1 MRLFAAIAGA
11 LAGLVGV
18 SRADPASIP
27 TVVGSG
33 GGIVASQNAAGTLVD
48 PALEVSGDDFI
59 GARVVLDNRQSGD
72 VLSFTAAALPTGVTG
87 SYNTSTGVLAFTGTA
102 TSPEWQVLLRTIAFS
117 TTSSV
122 ASQRSITIT
131 LGTSIPFEENGHFYE
146 FVTAPAITWTDA
158 KVAAEARDLFGLQG
172 YLVTVTSATEGSFVV
187 GKLAGQGWMGASDA
201 AQESIWRWV
210 TGPEGLE
217 DTGQGRHFF
226 TQTSAASNS
235 GSRFSTYGG
244 ALSGGG
250 NAIGGEYDNW
260 AASEPNDY
268 GASGEDYAHFLLGG
282 QWNDYPVSLGGI
294 SGYVVEYG
302 GMPGDPVINITAT
315 RTVDVNLAATILDL
329 SAATVGHSLG
339 ADAAVG
345 TLSATDPDGGTFTY
359 TFVAGSGD
367 THNALFTIDGAT
379 LRVVDPAVMATG
391 DYSVRIQATDEG
403 GALYSR
409 SFTISV
415 VDDIP
420 PSAPVVNGAPVLGAV
435 SGTAEPGATVEVFV
449 DGVSVGTTVA
459 DGNGDWSLALD
470 PATFAAGAHTITA
483 AATDAAGNTGVAS
496 TGQAFTSVAAD
507 QILAPAPGVIRAGT
521 PISYSIVFD
530 GSVTVDTSGGTPRI
544 PLQIGGQTVYAEY
557 ASGSGTDTLVFTYV
571 VQAGDSGATVAIG
584 SPIDPHGGS
593 IVDAGGNNVVLAF
606 TAPAP
611 VSLAV
616 DTAPPTPATVLDPVD
631 DLLGG
636 TAEAGSTVRV
646 YVDGVL
652 VGTTTADGTGAWS
665 YTIDSS
671 ALEGGTRTVTT
682 TVTDAA
688 GNVST
693 ASAAVDLIVRVAQT
707 ITFPT
712 VADKSTT
719 DTPFTLGA
727 SASGGGTIVYS
738 VVSGPATV
746 TGDVVTLTGA
756 PGVVTI
762 AADQTGGTYHFAAPR
777 VTTSFAVVAPYPP
790 TWFGD
795 IEDGDGVIGAFA
807 AQLAPDGSGGTIL
820 VNLPGSDEAFVV
832 LFTTD
837 ADGNFTA
844 TIVSGEN
851 NYIFSGRVEGGAIG
865 GTISPLGAT
874 FGGAMEP
881 VAGPHASSSGY
892 YTADA
897 LDTSTAKLHTIVGTS
912 GKVMVLS
919 VGAGGSD
926 AASGELDG
934 TSGEFSVV
942 SDSGVGYTGLLDPVA
957 KTLEA
962 ALVTND
968 GFVQFA
974 GLASGTPRTDRLT
987 NLSSR
992 SWVGTGEDVLIAGFV
1007 VSGTEPKS
1015 VLVRAV
1021 GPGMANFGLSDT
1033 LANPRI
1039 TVRRDGV
1046 VVGSNDDWSEG
1057 QNAGAVTR
1065 AIFETGAFSLAAFSK
1080 DAAELLVLEPG
1091 HYTATVEGIGS
1102 EGVALAE
1109 IYDASGDPGAEAQRL
1124 VNISTRGAVRDGEGA
1139 LIGGFVVT
1147 GNAPKR
1153 VLVRGVGPGLAQH
1166 GIVRVLE
1173 NPVLRIYDAGTVVA
1187 QNDDWGNGANSASE
1201 IAEAAEAT
1209 GAFALGTESLDAA
1222 VVVTLAPGAYTA
1234 VVTGADGSTG
1244 VALVEIYQLDD

>member
-1 MRLFAAIAGA
+1 MVASA
-11 LAGLVGV
+11 LLALVAV
-18 SRADPASIP
+18 SRAEATSIP

-33 GGIVASQNAAGTLVD
+33 GGIVASQNAEGTLVD
-48 PALEVSGDDFI
+48 PAIEVSGDDFI
-59 GARVVLDNRQSGD
+59 GARIVLNARQSGD
-72 VLSFTAAALPTGVTG
+72 VLTFAAAALPAGVTG
-87 SYNTSTGVLAFTGTA
+87 SYNSSTGVLAFSGTA
-102 TSPEWQVLLRTIAFS
+102 TSPEWQVLLRTVAFS

-146 FVTAPAITWTDA
+146 FVTAPAITWADA
-158 KVAAEARDLFGLQG
+158 KVAAEASDLFGLQG
-172 YLVTVTSATEGSFVV
+172 YLVTVTSDTEGGFVV

-217 DTGQGRHFF
+217 DGGQGRHFF

-260 AASEPNDY
+260 AANEPNDY
-268 GASGEDYAHFLLGG
+268 GASGEDYAHFLVGG
-282 QWNDYPVSLGGI
+282 QWNDYPASLANI

-302 GMPGDPVINITAT
+302 GMPGDPVIDITAS
-315 RTVDVNLAATILDL
+315 RTVDVNLAATSLDL

-339 ADAAVG
+339 ANAAVG
-345 TLSATDPDGGTFTY
+345 TLSAADPDGGTFTY
-359 TFVAGSGD
+359 SLAAGSGD

-391 DYSVRIQATDEG
+391 NYSVRIQATDEG

-409 SFTISV
+409 SFTITV

-420 PSAPVVNGAPVLGAV
+420 PAAPVVAGAPLAGTV
-435 SGTAEPGATVEVFV
+435 SGTAEPGATVEAFV
-449 DGVSVGTTVA
+449 DGVSVGTTVV

-470 PATFAAGAHTITA
+470 PATFAAGVHTITA
-483 AATDAAGNTGVAS
+483 TATDAAGNTGVAS
-496 TGQAFTSVAAD
+496 AGQAFTSVAAD
-507 QILAPAPGVIRAGT
+507 QILTPAPGTIGAGVA
-521 PISYSIVFD
+521 ISFSIVFD

-557 ASGSGTDTLVFTYV
+557 VSGSGADTLVFTYA
-571 VQAGDSGATVAIG
+571 VQAGDTGATVTIG
-584 SPIDPHGGS
+584 SSIETQGGS
-593 IVDAGGNNVVLAF
+593 ILDAGGNNVVLAF
-606 TAPAP
+606 VAPAP
-611 VSLAV
+611 IALVV
-616 DTAPPTPATVLDPVD
+616 DTAPPAPATVQDPVEGV
-631 DLLGG
+631 LAG

-665 YTIDSS
+665 YPIDTT
-671 ALEGGTRTVTT
+671 ALEGGTRSVTT

-693 ASAAVDLIVRVAQT
+693 VSGAVDLIVRVAQT
-707 ITFPT
+707 IAFPAI
-712 VADKSTT
+712 ADKSTT
-719 DTPFTLGA
+719 DVPFALGA
-727 SASGGGTIVYS
+727 SATGGGAITYTVL
-738 VVSGPATV
+738 SGPATV
-746 TGDVVTLTGA
+746 SGSVVTLTGA

-777 VTTSFAVVAPYPP
+777 VTTDFSVVAPYPP

-795 IEDGDGVIGAFA
+795 IEDADGVIGGFA
-807 AQLAPDGSGGTIL
+807 AQLAPDGSGGAIL

-837 ADGNFTA
+837 ADGNFVA
-844 TIVSGEN
+844 SIVSGEN
-851 NYIFSGRVEGGAIG
+851 DYTFSGRVEGGAIS
-865 GTISPLGAT
+865 GTIAPLGAT

-881 VAGPHASSSGY
+881 VSGPHASSSGY
-892 YTADA
+892 YEADA
-897 LDTSTAKLHTIVGTS
+897 LDTTTAKLHTIVGTS

-919 VGAGGSD
+919 IGAAGGD

-934 TSGEFSVV
+934 DTGSFSVV
-942 SDSGVGYTGLLDPVA
+942 SASGLGYTGLLDPVA

-962 ALVTND
+962 ALVTAD
-968 GFVQFA
+968 GSVQFA
-974 GLASGTPRTDRLT
+974 GLASGTARTDRLT

-992 SWVGTGEDVLIAGFV
+992 AWVGTGEDVLIAGFV
-1007 VSGTEPKS
+1007 VSGSEPKP

-1021 GPGMANFGLSDT
+1021 GPGMANFGISDT

-1046 VVGSNDDWSEG
+1046 IVGSNDDWSEG
-1057 QNAGAVTR
+1057 SDVGAVTR

-1109 IYDASGDPGAEAQRL
+1109 IYDASGDPEAEAQRL
-1124 VNISTRGAVRDGEGA
+1124 VNISTRGAVREGDGA

-1153 VLVRGVGPGLAQH
+1153 VLVRGVGPGLVQH
-1166 GIVRVLE
+1166 GLVNVLE

-1187 QNDDWGNGANSASE
+1187 QNDDWGTGANSASE
-1201 IAEAAEAT
+1201 IAGAAEAT
-1209 GAFALGTESLDAA
+1209 GAFALENASLDAA